1 MQMHYIEKI
10 HHHAQTRPD
19 IHAISQKLGEIW
31 RHVSWRQ
38 LWQQI
43 ELTARQLKA
52 EGVEQGDRIAIF
64 ADNSVEWTIVDF
76 ACIYLGAVS
85 VPVYATSSPN
95 QLQYILNHSEA
106 KLLFVDAKLITT
118 FIEAKPKLNQT
129 VNAVSFGTTEH
140 NLPIFEH
147 WQQSDPI
154 NVEPLNV
161 YIPNKDDLLTIIYT
175 SGTTGDPKGVM
186 LNHGN
191 LMAVINVHLE
201 SLDYSETDRS
211 IAVLPLSHVYER
223 GWTFITL
230 YLGAHNH
237 YLANVNE
244 LQASLLEVRPHV
256 FCAVPRIFEKIHAG
270 IFAKAQK
277 AGVINRA
284 ILNWANFRVLRN
296 QRLLQQGKNLGFY
309 RKASQALARK
319 LVGQKIQQALGG
331 NIRFMPSGGAAL
343 DPEIHGFFLGLG
355 VNIKLGYGMTETFA
369 TVCFIPDTG
378 YRLGTVGTPIQD
390 ISIKIDPK
398 EGEILIRS
406 PGMTTGYYKNPEATA
421 ELFQDG
427 WLRTGDAGS
436 VDDQGN
442 LVFRERLKELMKTSG
457 GKYIAPQQIE
467 GVLIREPLF
476 EQVVVIADSRK
487 FVSALIVPAW
497 QILEEYAQSINI
509 TYNDRVELLRH
520 SSIIEHVK
528 ERLEL
533 VQHELA
539 KYERVK
545 NFTLLAREFSI
556 SEGEITPTLKLRRK
570 VISSRFSESIEKMY
584 GL

>member
-1 MQMHYIEKI
+1 MHYIEKI

-19 IHAISQKLGEIW
+19 INAISQKLDDTW
-31 RHVSWRQ
+31 RHVTWRQ
-38 LWQQI
+38 LWQQV
-43 ELTARQLKA
+43 ELTARQLQA
-52 EGVEQGDRIAIF
+52 DGVAQGDRIAIF
-64 ADNSVEWTIVDF
+64 ADNSIEWTIVDF

-95 QLQYILNHSEA
+95 QLQYILDHSGA
-106 KLLFVDAKLITT
+106 KVLFVDAKLINT
-118 FIEAKPKLNQT
+118 FVEAKPKLSQT
-129 VNAVSFGTTEH
+129 INAISFGSTEH
-140 NLPIFEH
+140 NLPSFEH
-147 WQQSDPI
+147 WQQSGSVRVKALSI
-154 NVEPLNV
+154 
-161 YIPNKDDLLTIIYT
+161 YKPNKEDLLTIIYT

-191 LMAVINVHLE
+191 LMAVIKVHLE
-201 SLDYSETDRS
+201 SLDYSDTDRS
-211 IAVLPLSHVYER
+211 LAVLPLSHVYER
-223 GWTFITL
+223 GWTFVTL
-230 YLGAHNH
+230 YLGVHNH

-244 LQASLLEVRPHV
+244 LQASLLDVKPHV

-270 IFAKAQK
+270 IFAKAKK
-277 AGVINRA
+277 AGVVNLA
-284 ILNWANFRVLRN
+284 ILNWASFRVLRN
-296 QRLLQQGKNLGFY
+296 QRLLQQGKKLGVY
-309 RKASQALARK
+309 RKASQAIAVK
-319 LVGQKIQQALGG
+319 LVGKKIQQALGG
-331 NIRFMPSGGAAL
+331 NIRFMPSGGASL

-369 TVCFIPDTG
+369 TVSFIPDTG
-378 YRLGTVGTPIQD
+378 YKLNTVGKPIQD

-398 EGEILIRS
+398 EGEILVRS
-406 PGMTTGYYKNPEATA
+406 PCMTSGYYKNPEATA

-427 WLRTGDAGS
+427 WLKTGDAGS
-436 VDDQGN
+436 IDEQGN

-476 EQVVVIADSRK
+476 EQVAVIADSRK

-497 QILEEYAQSINI
+497 QLLEEYAQSINI
-509 TYNDRVELLRH
+509 TYTDRVELLRH

-528 ERLEL
+528 QRLEL

-545 NFTLLAREFSI
+545 NFTLLVREFSI
-556 SEGEITPTLKLRRK
+556 TEGEITPTLKLRRK
-570 VISSRFSESIEKMY
+570 VISARFSESIDKMY